1 MLNHN
6 QSTAGKKEDRRVAYT
21 KTALREALIKLMG
34 DKHISAI
41 TVKSLCKVAE
51 VNRSTFY
58 LHYRNQ
64 YDLLHQIEQDVFK
77 SLEERLSIAKDIESR
92 RPISLEMLTKVLEYA
107 QENAALAS
115 VLLGRNCDFSFQQD
129 LIDFMQIL
137 VVWFDP
143 SYGER
148 VRDHLALFVTSGG
161 IACIEKWLHD
171 GMVEPPEEVARL
183 IVQIG
188 YSGVIDFIKDNLV
201 ESLPPHDFF

>member
-1 MLNHN
+1 MLNNN
-6 QSTAGKKEDRRVAYT
+6 QNTAGKKEDRRVVYT
-21 KTALREALIKLMG
+21 KTALREALIKLLG

-64 YDLLHQIEQDVFK
+64 YDLLHQIEQEVFRG
-77 SLEERLSIAKDIESR
+77 LEERLSIVKDVKSE

-107 QENAALAS
+107 QENPALTS
-115 VLLGRNCDFSFQQD
+115 VLLSRNCDFSFQQD

-137 VVWFDP
+137 AVWFDP

-148 VRDHLALFVTSGG
+148 VRDHIVLFITSGC
-161 IACIEKWLHD
+161 IACIEKWLQD

-188 YSGVIDFIKDNLV
+188 YSGVIDFMRDNLT